1 MFNPL
6 SDKRTDK
13 RAASVLALLGLLCTL
28 LFVPAG
34 PAAAAPG
41 DNVTQNWPA
50 AAVFYEAPC
59 PDTPTF
65 SMTEEAFLACKTA
78 LESRVVLAYSQLLA
92 ALPAGQR
99 LALEQGQQD
108 WIACYY
114 AYLEAL
120 AQLWDDQ
127 VKVWY
132 GTDQER
138 RTNIYRDAAL
148 GMLLNRAYDLE
159 SWLDGCYAALDPA
172 AAGAKALELK
182 QALTTLQVDMGL
194 CLYVTGEQYRAKIT
208 AAHRAFYTFYDSNLA
223 FVQAARPGDQPML
236 VAEGYLQVQRMSYLT
251 HLHYQG
257 CRFFHREREE

>member
-99 LALEQGQQD
+99 LALEQPVRVCQVLFQRGCGAKRFAFLGQRRRQG
-108 WIACYY
+108 IQRVSSGC
-114 AYLEAL
+114 
-120 AQLWDDQ
+120 DDEHRP
-127 VKVWY
+127 V
-132 GTDQER
+132 
-138 RTNIYRDAAL
+138 L
-148 GMLLNRAYDLE
+148 
-159 SWLDGCYAALDPA
+159 
-172 AAGAKALELK
+172 AAGWRKRAICQRA
-182 QALTTLQVDMGL
+182 A
-194 CLYVTGEQYRAKIT
+194 CL
-208 AAHRAFYTFYDSNLA
+208 
-223 FVQAARPGDQPML
+223 
-236 VAEGYLQVQRMSYLT
+236 
-251 HLHYQG
+251 
-257 CRFFHREREE
+257 